1 MTSTFDILIQKLDR
15 FIRRYYL
22 NQLIKG
28 SLFFGAGLLILF
40 ILFVTIEYFGYLGTT
55 ERFVLFYAFIGY
67 NLFIFIKYI
76 LIPFL
81 GMIRIGR
88 KITPEQAASII
99 GKHYKNELNDKIT
112 NVLQLKKF
120 LSANPENMAL
130 ILAGIDQKTRK
141 INPIPFH
148 LALPLKSNLRLVPY
162 FVIPMLLLLGLY
174 YLQPAFILEPA
185 TRIVQYETYFE
196 RPTPFNIY
204 IVSEKTGYK
213 NEDLEIIIQ
222 ADGHVLP
229 SEASLQINQASYR
242 MIPQRSGLF
251 NYTLRNLQGDIEF
264 FVNAGGYVF
273 GPFHVNVYEK
283 PAFNHFH
290 INVTYPE
297 YTGLVE
303 DSFSNMGDLS
313 VLHASDI
320 EYTFFTNAHSEIIF
334 VKEGE
339 EIEAEKIREGMHVL
353 TIKAEESFAYTVYAH
368 NEEHGKGD
376 SLRYFVN
383 VQPDAYPRIA
393 VEEHRD
399 DVLLA
404 HLFYRGNIEDDFG
417 FTALYFNY
425 RAMDQRQISRG
436 EDVSFM
442 QETVEIDPYLRN
454 QSFYHH
460 FDLRSIYIQPGETIE
475 IYFEVYDNDEI
486 RGPKSSK
493 SRMFTYYIPTED
505 EILAERRRTEERIE
519 EGLSEGLGEIQQAR
533 DQLEELRKQLLDTD
547 RVGWEQREILQELLD
562 KKDEMEDMIRDLS
575 DQKRETDTRTEQFKE
590 SNERIKEKQEELQRL
605 FDEVLTDELKELF
618 DKIREELD
626 NLSRD
631 DVYEMLEQMEFEMQD
646 LELQMD
652 RALEMFR
659 QFAMERLLEESI
671 DRLEQLAEELQAL
684 EEETREGD
692 RGSDELSE
700 DQERIN
706 EAFDKIS
713 EMMEEFR
720 ETNEKLQRP
729 RPIEDTSG
737 DEQDISQEL
746 QEALEQLQQDSKQNA
761 APMQQNAGQKMQELS
776 QNLKQMQED
785 MFSQQLAEDA
795 RAIRMIL
802 ENLLRTSFA
811 QEDLM
816 LETRQANVNDPRFP
830 EMLREQRKIQSD
842 LQMIEDSLIALS
854 KRQMAIQSFVNREI
868 AEIHLQLRHGI
879 EQMINRRR
887 HQTASRQQLAMTHIN
902 NLALLL
908 NESLQDMQQQMAM
921 GEGMGDDMQQG
932 GEGGMSFQDL
942 RQMQEQLNELLQQ
955 LQQGEQPMPG
965 ETGEGGMSLSEQMAR
980 MAAEQEAIRNKLKE
994 ITDDMRN
1001 QGMEVGQDL
1010 DQLQRDMER
1019 SELDMLRKQ
1028 LSRQTMM
1035 RQEEIL
1041 TRLLEHE
1048 RAELI
1053 REQEERREGTTA
1065 KEWDLSNPEDFFEYN
1080 RIREREVEM
1089 LRSLP
1094 PGLRPF
1100 YRSLVEKYFLH
1111 VE

>member
-1 MTSTFDILIQKLDR
+1 MNAAFDILLQKLDR

-28 SLFFGAGLLILF
+28 SLFFGTGLIVLF
-40 ILFVTIEYFGYLGTT
+40 FLFVTIEYFGYLGTT
-55 ERFVLFYAFIGY
+55 TRFILFYLFIAY
-67 NLFIFIKYI
+67 NLFILIKYI
-76 LIPFL
+76 FIPFM
-81 GMIRIGR
+81 GMIKIGR
-88 KITPEQAASII
+88 KITPEQAAAII

-112 NVLQLKKF
+112 NVLQLKKY
-120 LSANPENMAL
+120 LRENSENTAL
-130 ILAGIDQKTRK
+130 IIAGIEQKTKR

-148 LALPLKSNLRLVPY
+148 KALPLKSNLRLVPY
-162 FVIPMLLLLGLY
+162 FVVPVLIVLVFYL
-174 YLQPAFILEPA
+174 LQPAFILEPA
-185 TRIVQYETYFE
+185 SRIVQYETYFE
-196 RPTPFNIY
+196 RPTPFNIQV
-204 IVSEKTGYK
+204 VSEMAGFK
-213 NEDLEIIIQ
+213 NEDLEIVIQ
-222 ADGHVLP
+222 ADGNILP
-229 SEASLQINQASYR
+229 SEASLQLEQGRYR
-242 MIPQRSGLF
+242 MTAKESDTFTYIVRNIQNDFSFFIEASGYL
-251 NYTLRNLQGDIEF
+251 
-264 FVNAGGYVF
+264 F
-273 GPFHVNVYEK
+273 GPYHVNVYEK
-283 PAFNHFH
+283 PTFNHFH
-290 INVTYPE
+290 IDVIYPD

-303 DSFSNMGDLS
+303 ESYSNMGDLS
-313 VLHASDI
+313 VIHASKI
-320 EYTFFTNAHSEIIF
+320 EYTFFTNINSEILF
-334 VKEGE
+334 KKDGE
-339 EIEAEKIREGMHVL
+339 ALESEMIREGTHIV
-353 TIKAEESFAYTVYAH
+353 TTEAFKSFNYTVYAY
-368 NEEHGKGD
+368 NDEHGKGD
-376 SLRYFVN
+376 SLKYHVN

-399 DVLLA
+399 DVLIA

-417 FTALYFNY
+417 FTALNFNY
-425 RAMDQRQISRG
+425 RAINQQQINRG
-436 EDVSFM
+436 EDIPFM
-442 QETVEIDPYLRN
+442 SEGIEIDKNLRN
-454 QSFYHH
+454 QGFYHH
-460 FDLRSIYIQPGETIE
+460 FDLQSIYVKPGETIE
-475 IYFEVYDNDEI
+475 IFFEVYDNDAI
-486 RGPKSSK
+486 NGPKSAR
-493 SRMFTYYIPTED
+493 SRMFTYYIPTEE
-505 EILAERRRTEERIE
+505 EILAERRRTEERVD
-519 EGLSEGLGEIQQAR
+519 EGLSEGIGEVQDAR
-533 DQLEELRKQLLDTD
+533 DQLEELRKQLLETD

-562 KKDEMEDMIRDLS
+562 KKDQMEEMVRELS
-575 DQKRETDTRTEQFKE
+575 EQKKETDTRTEQFKE
-590 SNERIKEKQEELQRL
+590 SSERIKQKQEELQKL

-631 DVYEMLEQMEFEMQD
+631 DVYELLDQMEFELQD
-646 LELQMD
+646 LEMQMD
-652 RALEMFR
+652 RTLEMFR
-659 QFAMERLLEESI
+659 QFAMERMLEESI
-671 DRLEQLAEELQAL
+671 DQLEKLAEEVNELM
-684 EEETREGD
+684 EET
-692 RGSDELSE
+692 GSGESDQEELSE
-700 DQERIN
+700 EQDRIN
-706 EAFDKIS
+706 KAFDKIS

-729 RPIEDTSG
+729 KPIQDTSSE
-737 DEQDISQEL
+737 EQDISKDL
-746 QEALEQLQQDSKQNA
+746 QDALEQLQQDNNQMA
-761 APMQQNAGQKMQELS
+761 VPLQQDAGQKMQELS
-776 QNLKQMQED
+776 ESLQQMQEE

-816 LETRQANVNDPRFP
+816 METRQANVNDPRFP

-854 KRQMAIQSFVNREI
+854 KRQIAIQSFVNREI

-887 HQTASRQQLAMTHIN
+887 HQTASRQQLVMTHIN

-908 NESLQDMQQQMAM
+908 NESLQNMQQQMAM
-921 GEGMGDDMQQG
+921 GEGMGDDPQQG
-932 GEGGMSFQDL
+932 SGGMSFQDL
-942 RQMQEQLNELLQQ
+942 RQMQEQLNEMLQQ

-965 ETGEGGMSLSEQMAR
+965 ETGEGGMSMSEQMAR

-994 ITDDMRN
+994 LTDDMRN
-1001 QGMEVGQDL
+1001 QGMDVGQEL

-1028 LSRQTMM
+1028 LSRETIM

-1048 RAELI
+1048 RAELT

-1065 KEWDLSNPEDFFEYN
+1065 KEWDLSNPEEFFQYN

-1111 VE
+1111 VD

>member
-1 MTSTFDILIQKLDR
+1 MNTSFEILLQKLDR

-28 SLFFGAGLLILF
+28 SLFFGTGLMVLF
-40 ILFVTIEYFGYLGTT
+40 ILFITIEYFGYLGTT
-55 ERFVLFYAFIGY
+55 ARFVIFYMFIGY
-67 NLFIFIKYI
+67 NIFILIKYI
-76 LIPFL
+76 LIPFM
-81 GMIRIGR
+81 GMIKIGR
-88 KITPEQAASII
+88 KITPEQAAAII

-112 NVLQLKKF
+112 NVLQLKNYLQKH
-120 LSANPENMAL
+120 PENPAL
-130 ILAGIDQKTRK
+130 IIAGIEQKTKR

-148 LALPLKSNLRLVPY
+148 NALPLKSNLRLIPY
-162 FVIPMLLLLGLY
+162 FVVPVLIVLIFY
-174 YLQPAFILEPA
+174 VLQPAFILEPA

-196 RPTPFNIY
+196 RPTPFNIN
-204 IVSEKTGYK
+204 IKSETEGFK

-222 ADGHVLP
+222 AKGNILP
-229 SEASLQINQASYR
+229 SEASLKVNQATYR
-242 MIPQRSGLF
+242 MIPQQNGVFS
-251 NYTLRNLQGDIEF
+251 YTVRNLQNDFSFFIEASGF
-264 FVNAGGYVF
+264 LF
-273 GPFHVNVYEK
+273 GPYHVNVHEK
-283 PAFNHFH
+283 PSFNHFH
-290 INVTYPE
+290 INVAYPA
-297 YTGLVE
+297 YTELVD
-303 DSFSNMGDLS
+303 DSYSNMGDLS
-313 VLHASDI
+313 VIHASHI
-320 EYTFFTNAHSEIIF
+320 EYTFFTNVNNEILFIRD
-334 VKEGE
+334 GE
-339 EIEAEKIREGMHVL
+339 ELESEKIREGMHVVSTEAL
-353 TIKAEESFAYTVYAH
+353 NSFNYTVYAY
-368 NEEHGKGD
+368 NDKHGKGD
-376 SLRYFVN
+376 SLKYFVN
-383 VQPDAYPRIA
+383 VKPDAYPRIA

-399 DVLLA
+399 DVLIA

-417 FTALYFNY
+417 FTALKFNY
-425 RAMDQRQISRG
+425 RAMDQRQINRG
-436 EDVSFM
+436 EDIPFLS
-442 QETVEIDPYLRN
+442 EAIEIDKNLRN
-454 QSFYHH
+454 QGFYHH
-460 FDLRSIYIQPGETIE
+460 FDLQSIYAQAGETIE
-475 IYFEVYDNDEI
+475 IFFEVFDNDAI
-486 RGPKSSK
+486 NGPKSAR
-493 SRMFTYYIPTED
+493 SRMFTYYIPTEE
-505 EILAERRRTEERIE
+505 EILAERRRTEEKVE
-519 EGLSEGLGEIQQAR
+519 EGLSDGIGEVQEAR

-562 KKDEMEDMIRDLS
+562 KKDQMEEMVRDLS
-575 DQKRETDTRTEQFKE
+575 EQKRETDTRTEQFKE
-590 SNERIKEKQEELQRL
+590 SSERIKQKQEELQQL

-618 DKIREELD
+618 DKIRDELD

-631 DVYEMLEQMEFEMQD
+631 DVYELLDQMEFELQD

-652 RALEMFR
+652 RTLEMFR

-671 DRLEQLAEELQAL
+671 NQLDQLAEDINELM
-684 EEETREGD
+684 EET
-692 RGSDELSE
+692 GSGESSQDELSDE
-700 DQERIN
+700 QERIN
-706 EAFDKIS
+706 EAFEKIS

-729 RPIEDTSG
+729 KPIQDTSS
-737 DEQDISQEL
+737 DEDDISKDL
-746 QEALEQLQQDSKQNA
+746 QDALQQLQQENNQGAS
-761 APMQQNAGQKMQELS
+761 PLQQDARQKMQDLS
-776 QNLKQMQED
+776 ESLQQMQEE

-795 RAIRMIL
+795 HAIRMIL

-816 LETRQANVNDPRFP
+816 METRQANVNDPRFP

-887 HQTASRQQLAMTHIN
+887 HQTASRQQLVMTHIN

-908 NESLQDMQQQMAM
+908 NESLQDIQQQMAM
-921 GEGMGDDMQQG
+921 GEGMGDDPQQG
-932 GEGGMSFQDL
+932 SGGMSFQDL
-942 RQMQEQLNELLQQ
+942 RQMQEQLNEMLQQ

-965 ETGEGGMSLSEQMAR
+965 QTGEGGMSMSEQMAR

-994 ITDDMRN
+994 LTDDMRN
-1001 QGMEVGQDL
+1001 QGMEVGQEL

-1065 KEWDLSNPEDFFEYN
+1065 KEWDLSNPEEFFEYN

-1111 VE
+1111 VD